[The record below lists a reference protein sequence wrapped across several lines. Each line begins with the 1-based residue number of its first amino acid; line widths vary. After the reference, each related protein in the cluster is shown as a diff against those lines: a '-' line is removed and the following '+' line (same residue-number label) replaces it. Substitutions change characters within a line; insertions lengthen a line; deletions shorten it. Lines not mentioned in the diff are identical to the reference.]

1 MECRHNYKTVMEVLR
16 SRLLNGTYPYGSL
29 LPAETQIAIELGVS
43 RPTVAKVFNQLARE
57 GFVSRKRGIG
67 TMVTLPSV
75 QERSYTF
82 GLLLPGAGES
92 EIFAEINNRILQQAD
107 RKGFGC
113 ECVGTTANN
122 AETRSMM
129 AVSSIESYI
138 AKKVDGIFF
147 APFERVRNAKAINKT
162 ICEMAKKAN
171 VPMVLIDRD
180 VVTIPE
186 RSSFDLVSLDNYAA
200 GMTMARHMIAA
211 GCKNIYFFANDYSA
225 SSVDIRMKSVKLT
238 VLEAQLDFYK
248 ESFICGDPKD
258 INIVRRIPIIRR
270 QTGIICAND
279 ATAVML
285 MSSLDE
291 LGYRCGIDYL
301 LSGFDNMKYASF
313 LSAPLTTFQ
322 QPCKEIADVSI
333 ELLMRRQKDKD
344 ALPLTVLLNGQLV
357 ERKSSVFR
365 NQ

>member
-1 MECRHNYKTVMEVLR
+1 MDSRHNYKTVMEVLR
-16 SRLLNGTYPYGSL
+16 SRLVKGTYAHGTL
-29 LPAETQIAIELGVS
+29 LPAETLLAQEFNVS
-43 RPTVAKVFNQLARE
+43 RPTIAKVYDQLARE
-57 GFVSRKRGIG
+57 GLVSKKRGIG
-67 TMVTLPSV
+67 TVVTLPKV

-107 RKGFGC
+107 RMGFCC

-129 AVSSIESYI
+129 AVSSLESYI

-147 APFERVRNAKAINKT
+147 APFELVRNAKAINHT
-162 ICEMAKKAN
+162 ICEMARKAN

-180 VVTIPE
+180 VVAVPE
-186 RSSFDLVSLDNYAA
+186 RSPFDMVSLDNYAA
-200 GMTMARHMIAA
+200 GMVMARHMIAA

-225 SSVDIRMKSVKLT
+225 SSVDIRVKSVKLT
-238 VLEAQLDFYK
+238 VMEAELDFFK
-248 ESFICGDPKD
+248 ESYICGNPKD
-258 INIVRRIPIIRR
+258 MNVVRRIPIIRR

-301 LSGFDNMKYASF
+301 LSGFDNMKYSSF

-322 QPCKEIADVSI
+322 QPCNEIADVSI
-333 ELLMRRQKDKD
+333 ELLMRRQRDRD
-344 ALPLTVLLNGQLV
+344 ALPLTVLLKGQLV
-357 ERKSSVFR
+357 ERKSTVFR